1 MSAAENIERLLKKF
15 FAKDKS
21 SIKTNDEMDK
31 KVFDDALA
39 AFEQS
44 KDKGSEKAKP
54 NLRRIIMKSPITKLA
69 TAAVILIAVVLSI
82 SIFNQSM
89 PTALAAEV
97 LAEAVKA
104 VSNVYSVHI
113 TALMRTKSHDNFAYI
128 NLEHDFVP
136 LDMWKTTDEV
146 GNIKWRIE
154 KPLRWVVMDN
164 EMATLMI
171 RDKWADSGRCPD
183 FQCYDIYWCGQ
194 LLNLEGLLENAL
206 KQAQGQ
212 ENTDVCMW
220 HETVDGRNKS
230 IIDIET
236 KATGGLESDYL
247 KNKFLFTADTKT
259 VYTFDSDTKLLE
271 AFSIYVHTEDGDV
284 LVFEITGIEYNLE
297 LEESLFVP
305 EIADDVI
312 WLDNAEILPDNE
324 KYEQMGPK
332 ETTEVFFRACA
343 DEDWAEAVKFEP
355 IFADEE
361 VQEMFGGL
369 EIISI
374 GEPFQ
379 SGFSK
384 RSWFVPYEIKLKNG
398 QIRKH
403 NLALKKDPDAN
414 RYFLDGGW

>member
-1 MSAAENIERLLKKF
+1 
-15 FAKDKS
+15 
-21 SIKTNDEMDK
+21 
-31 KVFDDALA
+31 
-39 AFEQS
+39 
-44 KDKGSEKAKP
+44 
-54 NLRRIIMKSPITKLA
+54 MKSPITKLA
-69 TAAVILIAVVLSI
+69 AAAVILIAAFI
-82 SIFNQSM
+82 SINLWNASI
-89 PTALAAEV
+89 PTASAAEV

-104 VSNVYSVHI
+104 VSNIYSVHI

-136 LDMWKTTDEV
+136 MDMWNTTDDF

-154 KPLRWVVMDN
+154 KPLRWVVMDG

-171 RDKWADSGRCPD
+171 REKWADSGRCPD
-183 FQCYDIYWCGQ
+183 FQCYDLYWCGQ
-194 LLNLEGLLENAL
+194 LLNLEGLLENAQ
-206 KQAQGQ
+206 KQVQ
-212 ENTDVCMW
+212 EQEDTNVCMW
-220 HETVDGRNKS
+220 HETVGDMDK
-230 IIDIET
+230 IVIDIE
-236 KATGGLESDYL
+236 KQAVGGFENDYL

-259 VYTFDSDTKLLE
+259 VYTFDSDAKLLE

-297 LEESLFVP
+297 LEESLFVA
-305 EIADDVI
+305 EIPDNVI
-312 WLDNAEILPDNE
+312 WLDDVEVLPDNE

-332 ETTEVFFRACA
+332 ETAEAFFQACA
-343 DEDWAEAVKFEP
+343 DENWEEAVKFEP
-355 IFADEE
+355 IFADKE

-374 GEPFQ
+374 GKPFQ
-379 SGFSK
+379 SGFST

-403 NLALKKDPDAN
+403 NLALKKDPKAN